1 MTVRF
6 EQATSVLSRELDH
19 TILIRSRGAGSVHS
33 LTGAGAVIWRLLA
46 TPTTI
51 DELLARLS
59 ELFDISSSD
68 IGDDVRRTLDDLVR
82 ARLVR
87 RRVA

>member
-6 EQATSVLSRELDH
+6 EQAASVLSRELDD

-33 LTGAGAVIWRLLA
+33 LTGAGTVIWKLLA
-46 TPTTI
+46 TPRTI

-87 RRVA
+87 RLVA